1 MHKVGQVV
9 VGRVSGIQPY
19 GAFVEIDE
27 QTTGLIHISEMS
39 DYFVKDISLYVQVGD
54 QVYLKVLEA
63 SEDGRQLKLSLKAV
77 YQRPLRRF
85 RARDLSQRLPQ
96 STIGFKSL
104 AQKLPEWIKDWK
116 GKHHD

>member
-1 MHKVGQVV
+1 MIKVGQVV

-27 QTTGLIHISEMS
+27 QTSGLIHISEMS
-39 DYFVKDISLYVQVGD
+39 DYFVKDISLYVQVND
-54 QVYLKVLEA
+54 QVYLKVLEV

-85 RARDLSQRLPQ
+85 RARDLNQRLPQ
-96 STIGFKSL
+96 GNIGFKSL
-104 AQKLPEWIKDWK
+104 AEKLPEWIQSWK
-116 GKHHD
+116 GKYHD

>member
-1 MHKVGQVV
+1 MIKVGQIV

-27 QTTGLIHISEMS
+27 QTSGLIHISEMS
-39 DYFVKDISLYVQVGD
+39 DYFVKDIRLYVQIND
-54 QVYLKVLEA
+54 QVYLKVLEV

-96 STIGFKSL
+96 DQLGFKSL
-104 AQKLPEWIKDWK
+104 AEKLPEWIQCWK
-116 GKHHD
+116 GKYHD